1 MYLIEKGRLEQI
13 NMAIDLEYKPSKDL
27 FVHWLNPPLHK
38 CKKPILSKKWIS

>member
-27 FVHWLNPPLHK
+27 LVHWLNPLLHK
-38 CKKPILSKKWIS
+38 CRNQSYPDRK